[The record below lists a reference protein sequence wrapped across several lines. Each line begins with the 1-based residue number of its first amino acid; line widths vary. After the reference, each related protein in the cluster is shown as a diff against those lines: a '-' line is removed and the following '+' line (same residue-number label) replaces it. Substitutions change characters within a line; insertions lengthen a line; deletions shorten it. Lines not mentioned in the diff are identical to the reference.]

1 MELIRGQH
9 NLRPRHHGCVA
20 TIGNFDGVHLGHQA
34 ILRQSAEPA
43 RALGLPLTVITF
55 EPQPQEFFAP
65 EAPPARLM
73 RLREKLLALQQY
85 EVERVLCLEFDR
97 RLAAAPAHRFID
109 QLLVNRLGIRY
120 LVVGDDFRFGHRRE
134 GDFEL
139 LCQVGQE
146 RGFQVANTHSY
157 IYQGQRVSST
167 RIREALAQGEL
178 ELAECLL
185 GHPYSICGRVA
196 HGDKRGRTLG
206 FPTANIHLHRRSTP
220 LAGVYAVRMHGIGTE
235 PIAGVA
241 NLGRRPTVGGLRMQ
255 LEVHLFDFQQDIYGR
270 HVQVDFLAF
279 LRPEQRFDSLDAL
292 QRQIQT
298 DSGQARTFF
307 ADPARRSG

>member
-9 NLRPRHHGCVA
+9 NLRSHHHGCVA

-34 ILRQSAEPA
+34 ILRQLAEQGQA
-43 RALGLPLTVITF
+43 FGLPITVITF

-65 EAPPARLM
+65 QAAPARLM
-73 RLREKLLALQQY
+73 RLREKLLALRQY
-85 EVERVLCLEFDR
+85 GVGRVLCLEFDR
-97 RLAAAPAHRFID
+97 RLAAVPARTFID
-109 QLLVNRLGIRY
+109 TVLVTKLGVRY
-120 LVVGDDFRFGHRRE
+120 LIVGDDFRFGRGRE

-139 LCQVGQE
+139 LCQVGRE

-157 IYQGQRVSST
+157 SYDGQRVSST
-167 RIREALAQGEL
+167 RIREALARGEL
-178 ELAECLL
+178 TLAEGLL

-196 HGDKRGRTLG
+196 QGDKRGRTLG
-206 FPTANIHLHRRSTP
+206 FPTANIHLHWRSTP
-220 LAGVYAVRMHGIGTE
+220 LAGVYAVRMRGVGPE
-235 PIAGVA
+235 PVAGVA
-241 NLGRRPTVGGLRMQ
+241 NLGRRPTVGGLRVQ

-270 HVQVDFLAF
+270 HVQVEFLAF

-298 DSGQARTFF
+298 DSDQARAFLS
-307 ADPARRSG
+307 DPMRRSG

>member
-34 ILRQSAEPA
+34 ILRQLAEQGC
-43 RALGLPLTVITF
+43 ALDLPLTVITF

-73 RLREKLLALQQY
+73 RLREKLLALRQY
-85 EVERVLCLEFDR
+85 GAEQVLCLEFDH
-97 RLAAAPAHRFID
+97 RLAVVPARTFID
-109 QLLVNRLGIRY
+109 QVLVNKLGVRY
-120 LVVGDDFRFGHRRE
+120 LIVGDDFRFGHGRE

-139 LCQVGQE
+139 LRQVGRE

-167 RIREALAQGEL
+167 RIREALARGEL
-178 ELAECLL
+178 ELAESLL

-220 LAGVYAVRMHGIGTE
+220 LAGVYAVRMHGVRSE
-235 PIAGVA
+235 AVAGVA
-241 NLGRRPTVGGLRMQ
+241 NLGRRPTVNGLRVQ

-270 HVQVDFLAF
+270 HVQVEFLAF

-292 QRQIQT
+292 QRQIQA
-298 DSGQARTFF
+298 DSARARALL
-307 ADPARRSG
+307 ADPARRLG